1 MIRSEDLKKEID
13 VLPLSMLVEVEMF
26 IRNLK
31 KKAKKSSKSLTL
43 LSDLAEDAIED
54 DLPSD
59 LSEQH
64 DHYLYGVSKK

>member
-1 MIRSEDLKKEID
+1 MIRAEDLKKEID
-13 VLPLSMLVEVEMF
+13 VLPPSMLVEVEMF

-31 KKAKKSSKSLTL
+31 KKAKKSSKSLSL
-43 LSDLAEDAIED
+43 LSDLAEYAIED
-54 DLPSD
+54 DLPAD